1 MNPWDVV
8 TWLSALALAAS
19 AVGIFCFFLRDARSI
34 LVREMHGHDDDG
46 EEPSASGTAPESTP
60 PASPEDPPR

>member
-34 LVREMHGHDDDG
+34 LVREMHDHDDDG
-46 EEPSASGTAPESTP
+46 EEPSTSGAEPESTP
-60 PASPEDPPR
+60 HAPPEDLPR